1 MNIAIVDNNDSFTY
15 IIADYLKKIKSA
27 QVSIIGYNTL
37 EPKTMNRYDKIVIS
51 PGPGLPDDFPKV
63 RELIR
68 LYYKS
73 KPILGICL
81 GFEAIATFFGCK
93 LINLSLVYHGVA
105 KRVKILGY
113 SRLFKG
119 VRKNFTVGLYHSW
132 AVNNKT
138 IPKQLRV
145 TSISESN
152 IIMSL
157 EHVYFP
163 VFGVQFHPESYIT
176 EEGQKIFSNFVGL

>member
-15 IIADYLKKIKSA
+15 IITDYLKKTRNA
-27 QVSIIGYNTL
+27 HVSVVNYNTL
-37 EPKTMNRYDKIVIS
+37 EPKTLNHYNKIVIS
-51 PGPGLPDDFPKV
+51 PGPGLPDKFPKV
-63 RELIR
+63 HELIR

-93 LINLSLVYHGVA
+93 LLNLSFVYHGVA
-105 KRVKILGY
+105 NRVKTLGY
-113 SRLFKG
+113 SYLFKG
-119 VRKNFTVGLYHSW
+119 LRKNFTVGLYHSW
-132 AVNNKT
+132 AIDNKT
-138 IPKQLRV
+138 VPKSLRV
-145 TSISESN
+145 TSISEDG
-152 IIMSL
+152 IIMSI
-157 EHVYFP
+157 EHEHFP